1 MKIERTPWGWKVLA
15 PAKVNLSLCLKGRRE
30 DGYHELE
37 TVMLALRFYDEL
49 QLELADDS
57 VLELTVSGAENVPND
72 DRNLVVRALQAL
84 RAAMGCSRGA
94 RVRLTKRI
102 PSQAGL
108 GGGSSDAAAAL
119 VAGNRL
125 WSLGLSPAQLSTI
138 AATLGSDVAF
148 FLPVDPRY
156 GARAA
161 VCTGRGER
169 VAPFPPGRSLPI
181 VVVKPAVGLP
191 TSAVYANY
199 SAANNVQ
206 FVPTPAKSA
215 EIAQVLCRGLLN
227 SLGALMRNDLQ
238 GPALALCP
246 ELAEVKAG
254 FDRLP
259 VVAHQL
265 SGSGSAYF
273 AVCRSLLQAQQVA
286 KLARKRRWGESWA
299 MLSC

>member
-1 MKIERTPWGWKVLA
+1 MKLERTPWGWKVLA
-15 PAKVNLSLCLKGRRE
+15 PAKVNLSLCLQGRRD

-49 QLELADDS
+49 QLEPADDG
-57 VLELTVSGAENVPND
+57 VLELTVSGADNIPSDE
-72 DRNLVVRALQAL
+72 RNLVIRALSTL
-84 RAAMGCSRGA
+84 RSATGCSRGA
-94 RVRLTKRI
+94 KVRLTKRI

-125 WSLGLSPAQLSTI
+125 WELGLSLAQLSSL
-138 AATLGSDVAF
+138 AANLGSDVPF
-148 FLPVDPRY
+148 FLAP
-156 GARAA
+156 RAA
-161 VCTGRGER
+161 VCTGRGEQ
-169 VAPFPPGRSLPI
+169 VAVFTPGQSLPV
-181 VVVKPAVGLP
+181 VVVKPSVGLA

-199 SAANNVQ
+199 SAASCVQ
-206 FVPTPAKSA
+206 SSQDRGKSA
-215 EIAQVLCRGLLN
+215 EIVQVLCRGRMN
-227 SLGALMRNDLQ
+227 SLSALMRNDLQ
-238 GPALALCP
+238 APALALCP
-246 ELAEVKAG
+246 ELAQVKAG

-273 AVCRSLLQAQQVA
+273 AVCRSLRQARQVA
-286 KLARKRRWGESWA
+286 KLARERHWGESWA

>member
-1 MKIERTPWGWKVLA
+1 MKLERTPWGWKVLA
-15 PAKVNLSLCLKGRRE
+15 PAKVNLSLCLQGRRD

-49 QLELADDS
+49 QLEPADDGRIEFE
-57 VLELTVSGAENVPND
+57 VVGAEDIPTNES
-72 DRNLVVRALQAL
+72 NLAIRALKAL
-84 RAAMGCSRGA
+84 QVATGCSRGA
-94 RVRLTKRI
+94 KVQLTKRI

-125 WSLGLSPAQLSTI
+125 WDLRLSHAQLSTI
-138 AATLGSDVAF
+138 AATLGSDIPF
-148 FLPVDPRY
+148 FLPTPRF

-169 VAPFPPGRSLPI
+169 VAPFSSGRSLPI
-181 VVVKPAVGLP
+181 VVVKPAVGLA

-199 SAANNVQ
+199 SAASCVQ
-206 FVPTPAKSA
+206 SSPDRAKSA
-215 EIAQVLCRGLLN
+215 EITEVLCRGLLN

-238 GPALALCP
+238 APALALCP
-246 ELAEVKAG
+246 ELAAVKAG

-273 AVCRSLLQAQQVA
+273 AVCRSMRQAQQVA
-286 KLARKRRWGESWA
+286 KLARERRWGESWA